1 MPKPIVSVMLPCYN
15 AAQTLDETL
24 QSLAAQTLK
33 NFEIIA
39 VDDGS
44 TDDTGRILDA
54 WRKKDARLKVITQA
68 HTGVINASNVG
79 MFASVSNYI
88 ARMDADDRAHPERFE
103 KQVAFLDANPDYAL
117 VSSLVRAFPEEDVG
131 GGFQVYVQ
139 WLNAL
144 ITDEEI
150 KREIF
155 VESPLPNP
163 SVMFRRAW
171 LLKMG
176 GYQEN
181 GFPEDYD
188 LYLRLYMAGAKFAK
202 VREVLHEWREHE
214 DRVTHTDSRYS
225 LENFLRTKAHYLA
238 RGPLAGRDAV
248 IIWGAGMMGRRL
260 AKQLE
265 RQDVPLVAFVD
276 IDPKKIGGTKR
287 GKPIIA
293 PDALDDVWARHKHP
307 ALLAVVGA
315 RGARFLIRA
324 RLMQM
329 GYVEGRDWWAAA

>member
-1 MPKPIVSVMLPCYN
+1 MLPCYN

-163 SVMFRRAW
+163 SVMFRRA
-171 LLKMG
+171 
-176 GYQEN
+176 
-181 GFPEDYD
+181 
-188 LYLRLYMAGAKFAK
+188 
-202 VREVLHEWREHE
+202 
-214 DRVTHTDSRYS
+214 
-225 LENFLRTKAHYLA
+225 
-238 RGPLAGRDAV
+238 
-248 IIWGAGMMGRRL
+248 
-260 AKQLE
+260 
-265 RQDVPLVAFVD
+265 
-276 IDPKKIGGTKR
+276 
-287 GKPIIA
+287 
-293 PDALDDVWARHKHP
+293 
-307 ALLAVVGA
+307 
-315 RGARFLIRA
+315 
-324 RLMQM
+324 
-329 GYVEGRDWWAAA
+329 